1 MNQAIQ
7 EVGNL
12 LSNLTIN
19 NGKMSEGEIKTMID
33 QAVMAASLRQKREFD
48 KEIGNLKKQLSDL
61 ELTQTIAVEEYKE
74 IEISPLVSCNE
85 SLDVVKSLPEFEG
98 KIEQY
103 VSWRQAAHT
112 AYKVYTKYEGSSK
125 YYQAVAIIRNK
136 IRGSADAVLASFN
149 TVLNFKAI
157 IARLDFTYAD
167 KRPIYLIEQELSTL
181 RQGNRSVL
189 EFYDQ
194 VEQKLTLL
202 TNKTTMTYDPNVV
215 PTLNEKYRADAL
227 RTFISGLKRPL
238 CDILFSSRPSNLP
251 AALALAQEVEANHER
266 YIFATSFANRS
277 NVTNK
282 STLNKDSEEKSLIK
296 NQFPQKSFDKDPFI
310 KSQPHERNPH
320 FTKTQNQFQQKQVDT
335 PEPMDIDPSTS
346 RYRQWT
352 NGKQQNYDSQNTGKR
367 HNDSARFTGPKI
379 QRINQMIPE
388 QGQYSELA
396 EEHALDLEVGVDN
409 INFLGVNPSFHS

>member
-149 TVLNFKAI
+149 TILNFKAI
-157 IARLDFTYAD
+157 IARLDFTYSD

-181 RQGNRSVL
+181 R
-189 EFYDQ
+189 
-194 VEQKLTLL
+194 
-202 TNKTTMTYDPNVV
+202 
-215 PTLNEKYRADAL
+215 
-227 RTFISGLKRPL
+227 
-238 CDILFSSRPSNLP
+238 
-251 AALALAQEVEANHER
+251 
-266 YIFATSFANRS
+266 
-277 NVTNK
+277 
-282 STLNKDSEEKSLIK
+282 
-296 NQFPQKSFDKDPFI
+296 
-310 KSQPHERNPH
+310 
-320 FTKTQNQFQQKQVDT
+320 
-335 PEPMDIDPSTS
+335 
-346 RYRQWT
+346 
-352 NGKQQNYDSQNTGKR
+352 
-367 HNDSARFTGPKI
+367 
-379 QRINQMIPE
+379 
-388 QGQYSELA
+388 
-396 EEHALDLEVGVDN
+396 
-409 INFLGVNPSFHS
+409 